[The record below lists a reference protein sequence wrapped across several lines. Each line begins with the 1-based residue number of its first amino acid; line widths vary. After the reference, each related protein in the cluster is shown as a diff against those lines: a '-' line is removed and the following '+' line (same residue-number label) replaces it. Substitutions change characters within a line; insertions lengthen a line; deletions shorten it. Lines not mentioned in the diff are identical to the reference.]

1 MSAAPSN
8 KKKAGA
14 SASEKTGNGFA
25 EIRRRGL
32 MLVLSSPSGAG
43 KTSISRALLAR
54 DPLLQMSVSATTRPK
69 RPGEVPGVD
78 YHFVD
83 ATEFNLMV
91 NRQEFLEY
99 AKVFGNYYGTPR
111 PPVEAALSQGRDVLF
126 DIDWQGTQQLAERA
140 PEDLVSVFILPP
152 STRELERRLHS
163 RAQDSDE
170 EVAKRMAK
178 AADELSHWPE
188 YHYVLV
194 NHELEQT
201 IQQVQAILRAERL
214 RRERQVGL
222 HEFVKALREGQ

>member
-1 MSAAPSN
+1 MSATASN
-8 KKKAGA
+8 KKRSGAPTPAKAGD
-14 SASEKTGNGFA
+14 GFV

-111 PPVEAALSQGRDVLF
+111 PPVEAALDEGRDVLF

-140 PEDLVSVFILPP
+140 PEDLVSIFILPP
-152 STRELERRLHS
+152 STRELERRLHT

-201 IQQVQAILRAERL
+201 IQQVQAILQAERL